1 MKKAVTVMPER
12 GSIDSSV
19 KSNVSATRTVNIN
32 YPMNSEKCNSTDSR
46 PEH

>member
-1 MKKAVTVMPER
+1 MKKAVTAMPER